1 MLVGGIVIATKEVD
15 PLAVGETSYG
25 VPQGDVFTTFFEG
38 YAAERQARRDDIT
51 VTGIVTDHEGKE
63 VKRESASPA
72 QEQPFP
78 PGDGRGSDTPWRSCW
93 RISRLPSTS

>member
-15 PLAVGETSYG
+15 PLVTGITA
-25 VPQGDVFTTFFEG
+25 FFEG